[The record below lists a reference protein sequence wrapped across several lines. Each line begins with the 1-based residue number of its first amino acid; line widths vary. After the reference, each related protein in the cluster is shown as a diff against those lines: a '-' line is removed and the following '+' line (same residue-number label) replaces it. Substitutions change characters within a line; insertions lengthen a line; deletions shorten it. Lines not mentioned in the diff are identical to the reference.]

1 MGIWDQIFKQLIFKF
16 PGDFTRWLADAEF
29 LEELNPKLGIPEM
42 EADALMRAWRND
54 MEEIIHIECQ
64 KRVERTKMPRRMWKY
79 NTITNIKHDLPVI
92 SFLIYLKQEERI
104 AEPFYEIK
112 SSDGEVI
119 HRFHYYPIELYNIS
133 TEELRAFG
141 GIPGLAFLPLTRD
154 GGHPEVV
161 EEAIQEVQ
169 AQVTPG
175 EQGNVL
181 SILFWFA
188 SLALGKKDQD
198 WLTRRFYM
206 LDEILSET
214 PLAKHL
220 EERGAERERER
231 TREEIKHA
239 QEEAQ
244 RAREEAQRT
253 REEALEQT
261 RQTLSAIVSA
271 HFPNLLALAQKQG
284 ELIMDTTTLNLLIVQ
299 VSIAQTEE
307 DARQYLLGIA

>member
-16 PGDFTRWLADAEF
+16 PGDFTRWLAGAEF

-42 EADALMRAWRND
+42 EADALMRALRNE

-64 KRVERTKMPRRMWKY
+64 RRVERTKMPRRMWKY

-119 HRFHYYPIELYNIS
+119 HRFHYHPIELYTIP

-154 GGHPEVV
+154 GGRPEVV

-169 AQVTPG
+169 AQVTPD
-175 EQGNVL
+175 EQSNVL

-188 SLALGKKDQD
+188 SLAFDREEDQQ
-198 WLTRRFYM
+198 WLTRRFKM
-206 LDEILSET
+206 LDEILGET

-220 EERGAERERER
+220 EEQGGLKNLR
-231 TREEIKHA
+231 
-239 QEEAQ
+239 Q
-244 RAREEAQRT
+244 
-253 REEALEQT
+253 ALN
-261 RQTLSAIVSA
+261 AIVFA
-271 HFPNLLALAQKQG
+271 HYPDLLALAQERG
-284 ELIMDTTTLNLLIVQ
+284 ERITDTTVLNLLLVQ
-299 VSIAQTEE
+299 ISIAQTEE
-307 DARQYLLGIA
+307 DARQYLLGIE

>member
-42 EADALMRAWRND
+42 EADALMRALRNE

-64 KRVERTKMPRRMWKY
+64 RRVERTKMPRRMWKY

-119 HRFHYYPIELYNIS
+119 HRFHYHPIELYNIP

-169 AQVTPG
+169 EQVTPD

-181 SILFWFA
+181 NILFWFA

-206 LDEILSET
+206 LDDILGET
-214 PLAKHL
+214 PLAQHL
-220 EERGAERERER
+220 KQQG
-231 TREEIKHA
+231 
-239 QEEAQ
+239 
-244 RAREEAQRT
+244 
-253 REEALEQT
+253 LEQGREQGREQGFKESLYTVVST
-261 RQTLSAIVSA
+261 R
-271 HFPNLLALAQKQG
+271 FPELLPLAQKQT
-284 ELIMDTTTLNLLIVQ
+284 EHMADTTTLNLLLVQ
-299 VSIAQTEE
+299 ITIAQTEE
-307 DARQYLLGIA
+307 DARQYLLSIE